1 MENIRKATTKD
12 LSRIGEI
19 LTFNNR
25 INFFPIFKD
34 EEFSFGTVN
43 VLYYVKEHL
52 EDDMK
57 LLKQTYVYDD
67 GIVRGLV
74 RIDGKE
80 VSKLFVE
87 PAFQSMGVGAKLL
100 EYAVK
105 EHGVEFLWALEKN
118 YRGIEFYRRHGFL
131 PNGEKE
137 FEEGTDEYLVKLV
150 RKE

>member
-57 LLKQTYVYDD
+57 LLKQTYVCDD
-67 GIVRGLV
+67 GIVRGLI

-87 PAFQSMGVGAKLL
+87 PAFQSMGIGAKLL

-105 EHGVEFLWALEKN
+105 EHGVEFLWALEKTTVELN
-118 YRGIEFYRRHGFL
+118 STAVTDLFQM
-131 PNGEKE
+131 EKKSLKRAP
-137 FEEGTDEYLVKLV
+137 TSTL
-150 RKE
+150 

>member
-67 GIVRGLV
+67 GIVRGLI

-105 EHGVEFLWALEKN
+105 EHGVEFLWALEKTTVELN
-118 YRGIEFYRRHGFL
+118 STAVTDLFQM
-131 PNGEKE
+131 EKKSLKRAPMS
-137 FEEGTDEYLVKLV
+137 TSSNL
-150 RKE
+150 